1 MKIINKLIDDQY
13 DKSTITHT
21 RKIARA
27 ILLNEENKVCLLHVL
42 GDDDFGHRDYY
53 ETPGGGVNENEL
65 IEEAVIREI
74 KEETGYNSYI
84 IQELGIVEDYY
95 NLIHRH
101 NVNHYY
107 LLKTTSYEKEE
118 LEEYEKGI
126 IDCKV
131 WVDIDTAISLY
142 ENMNKEKLEILVK
155 NRELP
160 ILKMVKEILKGG
172 EANE

>member
-13 DKSTITHT
+13 EASIITHS

-27 ILLNEENKVCLLHVL
+27 ILINDENKICLLHVL

-53 ETPGGGVNENEL
+53 ETPGGGVNDNEDL
-65 IEEAVIREI
+65 SLAVIREI

-84 IQELGIVEDYY
+84 IKELGIVEDYY

-101 NVNHYY
+101 NINHYF
-107 LLKTTSYEKEE
+107 LLKATTYEKEN
-118 LEEYEKGI
+118 LEEYEKTI
-126 IDCKV
+126 IESKV

-142 ENMNKEKLEILVK
+142 EKMNKEKLEILVK

-160 ILKMVKEILKGG
+160 ILLLAKQYIKENRY
-172 EANE
+172 E